1 MLMTETAASPADTSP
16 RDPPRLIPF
25 ERAPNFRDL
34 GGYAT
39 IDGRRV
45 AWGRAFRSSHLGWLT
60 QADRERFAALN
71 IGEVFD
77 LRRTS
82 ESEAY
87 ANRIPPGIRSHHFD
101 IDVGSTKS
109 YRRRLEA
116 GTATRESTH
125 DMMVDAYRS
134 YVTGF
139 AERFGRLLK
148 LLATADEHAVVI
160 HCMVGKDRT
169 GIASALLLGALE
181 VPRQDIL
188 EDYLLSSTYYP
199 PEEILARIRQTIEDS
214 LAGPWHDE
222 TVAPF
227 CSVHEDYL
235 TAAFEEIDRR
245 YGDTEAYL
253 RAALGLDDA
262 DLGLLRE
269 RFLE

>member
-1 MLMTETAASPADTSP
+1 MTETAPFTETP
-16 RDPPRLIPF
+16 LRVIPF

-39 IDGRRV
+39 AGGRRV
-45 AWGRAFRSSHLGWLT
+45 AWGRVFRSSHLGSLT
-60 QADRERFAALN
+60 TADRDRFATLN
-71 IGEVFD
+71 VGEIFD
-77 LRRTS
+77 LRRAN

-87 ANRIPPGIRSHHFD
+87 ANRIPPGIRSHQFD
-101 IDVGSTKS
+101 IDVGSTKG
-109 YRRRLEA
+109 YRERLQA

-134 YVTGF
+134 YVTVF

-148 LLATADEHAVVI
+148 LLATADRHAVVI

-181 VPRQDIL
+181 VHREDIL
-188 EDYLLSSTYYP
+188 EDYLLSATCYP
-199 PEEILARIRQTIEDS
+199 PDEILARIRESIEDS
-214 LAGPWHDE
+214 LAGPWEDE
-222 TVAPF
+222 AVVPF

-235 TAAFEEIDRR
+235 GAAFEEIDRR
-245 YGDTEAYL
+245 HGGIEAYL
-253 RAALGLDDA
+253 GGALRLDDA
-262 DLGLLRE
+262 DRGLLRE

>member
-1 MLMTETAASPADTSP
+1 MTQTAAPTKEPS
-16 RDPPRLIPF
+16 RLIPF

-34 GGYAT
+34 GGYAAAG
-39 IDGRRV
+39 GRRV

-60 QADRERFAALN
+60 PADRERLTALK

-87 ANRIPPGIRSHHFD
+87 ANRIPPGMRSHHFD
-101 IDVGSTKS
+101 IDVGSTRS

-116 GTATRESTH
+116 GTASRESTH
-125 DMMVDAYRS
+125 DMMVDTYRS

-169 GIASALLLGALE
+169 GIASALLLGALD

-199 PEEILARIRQTIEDS
+199 PEEILARIRQSIEDS
-214 LAGPWHDE
+214 LAGPWDDE
-222 TVAPF
+222 AVVPF

-245 YGDTEAYL
+245 YGDMEAYL
-253 RAALGLDDA
+253 RGALRLNDA
-262 DLGLLRE
+262 DLRLLRE

>member
-1 MLMTETAASPADTSP
+1 MTETASSPKEP
-16 RDPPRLIPF
+16 LRLIPF

-39 IDGRRV
+39 GDGRRM

-60 QADRERFAALN
+60 PADRERFAALK

-77 LRRTS
+77 LRRES

-87 ANRIPPGIRSHHFD
+87 ANRVPPGVRSHHFD
-101 IDVGSTKS
+101 IDVGSTRS
-109 YRRRLEA
+109 YRQRLA
-116 GTATRESTH
+116 TGTASRESTH
-125 DMMVDAYRS
+125 DMMVQAYRS
-134 YVTGF
+134 YVTVF

-148 LLATADEHAVVI
+148 LLATIDSHAVVI

-169 GIASALLLGALE
+169 GIASALLLSALD
-181 VPRQDIL
+181 VPRERIV
-188 EDYLLSSTYYP
+188 EDYLLSSAFYP
-199 PEEILARIRQTIEDS
+199 PEEILAHIRESIEES
-214 LAGPWHDE
+214 LRDAWDE
-222 TVAPF
+222 EAVAPF

-245 YGDTEAYL
+245 HGGTEAFL
-253 RAALGLDDA
+253 REALCLDAADV
-262 DLGLLRE
+262 GLLRE

>member
-1 MLMTETAASPADTSP
+1 MTEIASSPKASPP
-16 RDPPRLIPF
+16 KEPPRLIAF

-39 IDGRRV
+39 ADGRRV

-60 QADRERFAALN
+60 PADRERFATLK

-77 LRRTS
+77 LRRES

-87 ANRIPPGIRSHHFD
+87 ANRIPPGVRSHHFD

-109 YRRRLEA
+109 YRRRLAA

-125 DMMVDAYRS
+125 DMMVQAYRS
-134 YVTGF
+134 YVTEF
-139 AERFGRLLK
+139 AERFARLLK

-169 GIASALLLGALE
+169 GIASALLLSALD
-181 VPRQDIL
+181 VPREQIL
-188 EDYLLSSTYYP
+188 EDYLLSSAYYP
-199 PEEILARIRQTIEDS
+199 PEEILARIRDSIEES
-214 LAGPWHDE
+214 LTGVWDDE
-222 TVAPF
+222 AVVPF

-235 TAAFEEIDRR
+235 GAAFEEIDSRH
-245 YGDTEAYL
+245 GGTEAFL
-253 RAALGLDDA
+253 RGALALDDA
-262 DLGLLRE
+262 DVGLLRE